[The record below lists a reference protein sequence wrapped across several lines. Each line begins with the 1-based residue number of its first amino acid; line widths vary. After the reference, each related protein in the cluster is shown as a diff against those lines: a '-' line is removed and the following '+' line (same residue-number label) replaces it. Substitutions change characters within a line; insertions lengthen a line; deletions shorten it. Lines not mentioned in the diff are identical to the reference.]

1 MRISP
6 RVVWALGVTQV
17 IGYGTLYYAFGVLA
31 PAISAELG
39 WGIDWVYGALSL
51 SLLAGGLLAP
61 VAGRLMDRHG
71 AARMMALGSLL
82 AALTLVALALSPGGI
97 GFALGLVAMESASA
111 LVLYAA
117 AFAVLVERGGQGA
130 QRSITHLT
138 LIAGFASTLFWPLTA
153 WLSSWLTW
161 REVYLIYAGLN
172 LLVCLPLHLW
182 LARLPVVEPGP
193 ATTNPQPVTLP
204 APTLLPDHRRTLAS
218 GLLLAGFAVA
228 GFVLSGILMH
238 VVPLLLALGLG
249 ASGPLVTTLFGPA
262 QVLSRFTNLLFGRS
276 LRQTLLA
283 ILAAGLLPAGLL
295 VLAGTAPN
303 LPGALLFAVL
313 FGLGSGLVSIVSGSL
328 PLELFGREGYA
339 TRLGWFSAARQ
350 VASALAPFGIALML
364 THWGTQSALWVVAGL
379 GLVGMGLFAAVA
391 VLARSPLPARLTT
404 PA

>member
-1 MRISP
+1 MRVSP
-6 RVVWALGVTQV
+6 LVVWALGTTQV

-39 WGIDWVYGALSL
+39 WGIDAVYGALSL
-51 SLLAGGLLAP
+51 ALLAGGLLAP
-61 VAGRLMDRHG
+61 LAGRLMDRHG

-82 AALTLVALALSPGGI
+82 SAVSLGAIALAPGGI
-97 GFALGLVAMESASA
+97 GFAVSLVAMECASA

-117 AFAVLVERGGQGA
+117 AFAALVERSGQQA

-153 WLSSWLTW
+153 WLSSLLSW
-161 REVYLIYAGLN
+161 REVYLVYAGLN
-172 LLVCLPLHLW
+172 LLICLPLHFW
-182 LARLPVVEPGP
+182 LTRLPTVEPAPRATGP
-193 ATTNPQPVTLP
+193 EPAPLP
-204 APTLLPDHRRTLAS
+204 AETRLAEHRRGLAS

-238 VVPLLLALGLG
+238 VVPMLQALGLG
-249 ASGPLVTTLFGPA
+249 SAGALVTTLFGPA
-262 QVLSRFTNLLFGRS
+262 QVLSRFTNLVFGRG
-276 LRQTLLA
+276 LRQALLA
-283 ILAAGLLPAGLL
+283 VLAAGLLPAGLL

-328 PLELFGREGYA
+328 PLELFGRQGYG

-350 VASALAPFGIALML
+350 IASALAPFGIALMI
-364 THWGTQSALWVVAGL
+364 TQWGTQSTLWAVAAL
-379 GLVGMGLFAAVA
+379 GLVGTGLFAAVA
-391 VLARSPLPARLTT
+391 LLARHPHPARLAR

>member
-39 WGIDWVYGALSL
+39 WGIDLVYGALSL

-193 ATTNPQPVTLP
+193 ATTGPQPFTLP
-204 APTLLPDHRRTLAS
+204 APTLLPDHRRALAS

-295 VLAGTAPN
+295 VLAGTAPS